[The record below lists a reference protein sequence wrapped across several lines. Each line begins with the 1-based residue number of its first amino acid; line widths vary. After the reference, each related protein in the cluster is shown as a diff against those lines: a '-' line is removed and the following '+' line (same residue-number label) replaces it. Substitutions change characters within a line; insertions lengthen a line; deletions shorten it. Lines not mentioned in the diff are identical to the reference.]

1 MLDFHK
7 DLKDVRNE
15 LTTMVEGYFHEYAE
29 GLRRYALTILKD
41 EDESKDAV
49 QTVFL
54 KIWEKKEELDSKQS
68 IKSYL
73 YTAVYRHCLNV
84 KRHEK
89 VVQRHIV
96 SGNEPLFETDDRT
109 EHEDNNREIMASL
122 DNLPPRCKQVFMMS
136 RLEDKKYA
144 EIAIL
149 MGISV
154 KTVEVQMG
162 KALKILRKHFFGQQP
177 GY

>member
-1 MLDFHK
+1 MLDFHE
-7 DLKDVRNE
+7 DLKGVRNE
-15 LTTMVEGYFHEYAE
+15 LTAIVEGYFHEYAE
-29 GLRRYALTILKD
+29 GLRRYAFTLLRD

-49 QTVFL
+49 QAVFL

-68 IKSYL
+68 VKSYL
-73 YTAVYRHCLNV
+73 YTAVYRHCLNI

-89 VVQRHIV
+89 VKQRHIA
-96 SGNEPLFETDDRT
+96 SGNEPVMEVEDRMVRT
-109 EHEDNNREIMASL
+109 EDSRQIMASL
-122 DNLPPRCKQVFMMS
+122 ENLPPRCKEVFMKS
-136 RLEDKKYA
+136 RLEEKKYA
-144 EIAIL
+144 EIAIE

-162 KALKILRKHFFGQQP
+162 KALKMLRKHFFGQQP